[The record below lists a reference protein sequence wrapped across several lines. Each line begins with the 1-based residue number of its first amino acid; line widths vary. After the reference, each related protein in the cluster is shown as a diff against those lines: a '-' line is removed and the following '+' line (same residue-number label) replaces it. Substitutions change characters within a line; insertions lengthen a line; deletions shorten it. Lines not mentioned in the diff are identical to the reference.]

1 MNRIRPTGNKGT
13 CIAALF
19 RPGLVTVF
27 ALGIT
32 ALVTLAATH
41 DAGAAGGA
49 TALARHE
56 PVALSPDAAIGARAF
71 TDPSLSASGKQSCAS
86 CHAPET
92 AHAAPNALPVQPGGA
107 DLTLRGLRNSQ
118 PLRYLATNKAF
129 QVDASGKPSG
139 GFFWDGR
146 ANSLAAQAGQPLLGA
161 NEMANKDKASV
172 VAKVAQAQWAGEFT
186 ALYGEGVLQDVD
198 LAFAKLTHA
207 LERFQLEDV
216 QFNAYTSKY
225 DAVLRRQARLT
236 AQEKRGLILFNAPR
250 KGNCA
255 ACHPSSKQPDGSH
268 PVFTDFSYDNLGVPR
283 NLEILRNEDAK
294 YFDLGLCA
302 RDDLKK
308 RLDLCG
314 AFRVPSLRNVTQRQ
328 AFFHNGKFKTL
339 EQAVTFY
346 FQRDTHPEKW
356 YPRNADGSVRKF
368 DDLPLRYRGNVNSA
382 EGPYDR
388 KRGQRPALNRAEIDD
403 LIAFLDTLT
412 DGWSDPPVAQA
423 RLHADSPRA
432 TPAQRSGE
440 FKSN

>member
-13 CIAALF
+13 CIADLF
-19 RPGLVTVF
+19 RPGLVTVIS
-27 ALGIT
+27 LGLS
-32 ALVTLAATH
+32 ALVTLGATH

-107 DLTLRGLRNSQ
+107 DMTLQGLRNSQ

-146 ANSLAAQAGQPLLGA
+146 ANSLAAQADQPLLGA

-172 VAKVAQAQWAGEFT
+172 VVKVAQAQWAAEFT

-255 ACHPSSKQPDGSH
+255 ACHPSSKQPDAAVPLLTAAVTARPRKIEGPAYALAGAPCEPLALKGLAHALNAAIGKQDVSITHLPLGWSGAYTHFRH
-268 PVFTDFSYDNLGVPR
+268 PLDYLGFDGGGGVGAGPGLTVGAALAAEKNAVPR
-283 NLEILRNEDAK
+283 P
-294 YFDLGLCA
+294 
-302 RDDLKK
+302 
-308 RLDLCG
+308 
-314 AFRVPSLRNVTQRQ
+314 VPKMNTR
-328 AFFHNGKFKTL
+328 
-339 EQAVTFY
+339 
-346 FQRDTHPEKW
+346 
-356 YPRNADGSVRKF
+356 
-368 DDLPLRYRGNVNSA
+368 
-382 EGPYDR
+382 
-388 KRGQRPALNRAEIDD
+388 
-403 LIAFLDTLT
+403 
-412 DGWSDPPVAQA
+412 PVA
-423 RLHADSPRA
+423 
-432 TPAQRSGE
+432 
-440 FKSN
+440 